1 MNNIDLLKKKIIF
14 RSEHR
19 GIKEM
24 DLVLGKFVSKHISE
38 FNLIELKQ
46 LDDLLSTSDDNLFK
60 WYSRKKCEIAIPENR
75 VTNLLRKFKI
85 K

>member
-24 DLVLGKFVSKHISE
+24 DLVLGKFVSKHINE
-38 FNLIELKQ
+38 FNFIELKQ

-60 WYSRKKCEIAIPENR
+60 WYSRKKCEIAFPENR
-75 VTNLLRKFKI
+75 GYKSSKEV
-85 K
+85 

>member
-24 DLVLGKFVSKHISE
+24 DLVLGKFVSKHINE
-38 FNLIELKQ
+38 FNFIELKQ

-60 WYSRKKCEIAIPENR
+60 WYSRKKYEIAFPENR